1 MGRRHART
9 VAGAGLLGVT
19 AVAGGVAMAVA
30 SSSGSAGGSD
40 TTTFVAPA
48 DAPAPAVGPD
58 VAAPPGVA
66 EPTWIEPEAAR
77 DTAVSVV
84 PGTVTGLDLDVES
97 DRAVYTIEV
106 RSADGTT
113 AYVYVD
119 ATDGT
124 VRGRARDDDD
134 LEDAAE
140 DDALRHSVTVD
151 VAAASAAA
159 LAAVPGTVTGL
170 DLDGEDGRVVYTVEV
185 TAADGTTSDVDV
197 DAADATVLRRTR
209 DDDDDLDDMVENR
222 ALADSAGVDVAAATG
237 AALSAVPGTVTK
249 ADLDEDGGVVV
260 VQVEVLR
267 DDGTEVDV
275 LVDARDGFVLGQE
288 LDG

>member
-1 MGRRHART
+1 
-9 VAGAGLLGVT
+9 
-19 AVAGGVAMAVA
+19 MAVA
-30 SSSGSAGGSD
+30 SSSESTDSSD

-48 DAPAPAVGPD
+48 DVPAPAVEPD

-97 DRAVYTIEV
+97 DRAVYTVEV
-106 RSADGTT
+106 RAADGTT
-113 AYVYVD
+113 AYVYVG
-119 ATDGT
+119 ATDGA
-124 VRGRARDDDD
+124 VLGRARDDDD

-140 DDALRHSVTVD
+140 DEALRHAVTVD

-197 DAADATVLRRTR
+197 DVADATVLRHTR
-209 DDDDDLDDMVENR
+209 DDDDDMEDMVENR
-222 ALADSAGVDVAAATG
+222 TLAHSAGVDVAAAAG
-237 AALSAVPGTVTK
+237 AALVAVPGTVTK
-249 ADLDEDGGVVV
+249 ADLDEDEGVVV

-288 LDG
+288 RDD